1 MGFIARQL
9 MTQCSTVA
17 SRFTIQRNCNITQ
30 VNTTLFPHYPSVVCL
45 EGSPNLMRI
54 ISASA
59 FSFDVALL
67 KAPTSS

>member
-1 MGFIARQL
+1 ML
-9 MTQCSTVA
+9 V
-17 SRFTIQRNCNITQ
+17 SRWLLDSLQSNCKILQ
-30 VNTTLFPHYPSVVCL
+30 MKTTLFPHYPSVVYL